1 MNMMGSRLNA
11 LLNVAGLFL
20 VLAVNALAN
29 ILPINGYNTGQ
40 ISGFYPNFFVPAGF
54 TFGIW
59 GIIYFL
65 LIGFVFCSLFA
76 AFGKFNEAAKT
87 AINKAGPYFLA
98 TCVLN
103 AGWIVAWHYLY
114 LGLSLAIMV
123 AFLLVLLRLYI
134 AIRPMKNQMPFFYR
148 LWTFHG
154 FVVYLA
160 WICVATIAN
169 VTALLVGVGWQG
181 EPLSPQI
188 WSMIMILV
196 ALVLGVFMV
205 GKQKQPAFGFVL
217 AWAFWGIYSAQS
229 PESRMIGL
237 TAGPAWAFIFSLTV
251 TILIKSKTKSLPG

>member
-1 MNMMGSRLNA
+1 MGSKLNA
-11 LLNVAGLFL
+11 LLNVAGLSL

-40 ISGFYPNFFVPAGF
+40 ISALYPNYFVPAGF
-54 TFGIW
+54 TFSIW
-59 GIIYFL
+59 GVIYLL

-76 AFGKFNEAAKT
+76 AFGKFNDAAK
-87 AINKAGPYFLA
+87 ACIKKAGPYFLI

-103 AGWIVAWHYLY
+103 AGWILAWHYLY
-114 LGLSLAIMV
+114 LGMSLAIMI
-123 AFLLVLLRLYI
+123 AFLVTLLLLYI
-134 AIRPMKNQMPFFYR
+134 AIRPMKNQLPFFYR
-148 LWTFHG
+148 LWTYHA

-169 VTALLVGVGWQG
+169 VTALLVGFGWQG
-181 EPLSPQI
+181 EPLSPQV

-196 ALVLGVFMV
+196 ALLLGIFMV

-229 PESRMIGL
+229 PESRMIAF
-237 TAGPAWAFIFSLTV
+237 TAGPALTFIFSLTV

>member
-1 MNMMGSRLNA
+1 MGSKLNA
-11 LLNVAGLFL
+11 LLNVAGLSL

-40 ISGFYPNFFVPAGF
+40 ISALYPNYFVPAGF
-54 TFGIW
+54 TFSIW
-59 GIIYFL
+59 GVIYLL

-76 AFGKFNEAAKT
+76 AFGKFNDAAK
-87 AINKAGPYFLA
+87 ACIKKAGPYFLI

-103 AGWIVAWHYLY
+103 AGWILAWHYLY
-114 LGLSLAIMV
+114 LGMSLAIMI
-123 AFLLVLLRLYI
+123 AFLVTLLLLYI
-134 AIRPMKNQMPFFYR
+134 AIRPMKNQLPFFYR
-148 LWTFHG
+148 LWTYHA

-169 VTALLVGVGWQG
+169 VTALLVGFGWQG
-181 EPLSPQI
+181 EPLSPQV

-196 ALVLGVFMV
+196 ALLLGIFMV

-217 AWAFWGIYSAQS
+217 AWAFWGIYSSQS
-229 PESRMIGL
+229 PESRMITF
-237 TAGPAWAFIFSLTV
+237 TAGPALTFIFSLTV

>member
-1 MNMMGSRLNA
+1 MNASLNA
-11 LLNVAGLFL
+11 LLNVLGLVL
-20 VLAVNALAN
+20 VLAVNGLAN

-40 ISGFYPNFFVPAGF
+40 ISALYPNFFVPAGF
-54 TFGIW
+54 TFSIW
-59 GIIYFL
+59 GVIYIL

-76 AFGKFNEAAKT
+76 AFGNFNDAAK
-87 AINKAGPYFLA
+87 ACIEKAGPYFLI

-114 LGLSLAIMV
+114 LGISLAIMV
-123 AFLLVLLRLYI
+123 VLLVVLLRLYI
-134 AIRPMKNQMPFFYR
+134 AIRPMKSQMPFFYR
-148 LWTFHG
+148 LWVFHA

-181 EPLSPQI
+181 EPLTPQV

-196 ALVLGVFMV
+196 GLVLGIFMV

-229 PESRMIGL
+229 AGSRMIGL
-237 TAGPAWAFIFSLTV
+237 TAGSSLSFILSLTV
-251 TILIKSKTKSLPG
+251 AMLLKVKIKSLPE

>member
-1 MNMMGSRLNA
+1 MGSKLNA
-11 LLNVAGLFL
+11 LLNVAGLSL

-40 ISGFYPNFFVPAGF
+40 ISALYPNYFVPAGF
-54 TFGIW
+54 TFSIW
-59 GIIYFL
+59 GVIYLL

-76 AFGKFNEAAKT
+76 AFGKFNHAAK
-87 AINKAGPYFLA
+87 ACIKKAGPYFLI

-103 AGWIVAWHYLY
+103 AGWILAWHYLY
-114 LGLSLAIMV
+114 LGMSLAIMI
-123 AFLLVLLRLYI
+123 AFLVTLLLLYI

-148 LWTFHG
+148 LWTYHA

-169 VTALLVGVGWQG
+169 VTALLVGFGWQG
-181 EPLSPQI
+181 EPLSPQV

-196 ALVLGVFMV
+196 ALLLGIFMV

-229 PESRMIGL
+229 PESRMIAF
-237 TAGPAWAFIFSLTV
+237 TAGPALTFIFSLTV

>member
-1 MNMMGSRLNA
+1 MGSKLNA
-11 LLNVAGLFL
+11 LLNVAGLSL

-40 ISGFYPNFFVPAGF
+40 ISALYPNYFVPAGF
-54 TFGIW
+54 TFSIW
-59 GIIYFL
+59 GVIYLL

-76 AFGKFNEAAKT
+76 AFGKFNDAAK
-87 AINKAGPYFLA
+87 ACIEKAGPYFLI

-103 AGWIVAWHYLY
+103 AGWILAWHYLY
-114 LGLSLAIMV
+114 LGISLAIMI
-123 AFLLVLLRLYI
+123 AFLVTLLLLYI
-134 AIRPMKNQMPFFYR
+134 AIKPMKNQVPLFYR
-148 LWTFHG
+148 LWTYHA

-169 VTALLVGVGWQG
+169 VTALLVGFGWQG

-229 PESRMIGL
+229 PESRMIGF
-237 TAGPAWAFIFSLTV
+237 TAGPSLSFIFSLTV
-251 TILIKSKTKSLPG
+251 TILIKSKTKSLPE

>member
-1 MNMMGSRLNA
+1 MGSKLNA
-11 LLNVAGLFL
+11 LLNVAGLSL

-40 ISGFYPNFFVPAGF
+40 ISALYPNYFVPAGF
-54 TFGIW
+54 TFSIW
-59 GIIYFL
+59 GVIYLL

-76 AFGKFNEAAKT
+76 AFGKFNDAAK
-87 AINKAGPYFLA
+87 ACIKKAGPYFLI

-103 AGWIVAWHYLY
+103 AGWILAWHYLY
-114 LGLSLAIMV
+114 LGMSLAIII
-123 AFLLVLLRLYI
+123 AFLVTLLLLYI
-134 AIRPMKNQMPFFYR
+134 AIRPMKNQLPFFYR
-148 LWTFHG
+148 LWTYHA

-169 VTALLVGVGWQG
+169 VTALLVGFGWQG
-181 EPLSPQI
+181 EPLSPQV

-196 ALVLGVFMV
+196 ALLLGIFMV

-229 PESRMIGL
+229 PESRMIAF
-237 TAGPAWAFIFSLTV
+237 TAGPALTFIFSLTV

>member
-1 MNMMGSRLNA
+1 MGTKLNA
-11 LLNVAGLFL
+11 LINVAGLVL

-40 ISGFYPNFFVPAGF
+40 ISALYPNYFVPAGF
-54 TFGIW
+54 TFSIW
-59 GIIYFL
+59 GVIYLL

-76 AFGKFNEAAKT
+76 AFGKFNDAAK
-87 AINKAGPYFLA
+87 ACIEKAGPYFLI

-103 AGWIVAWHYLY
+103 AGWILAWHYLY
-114 LGLSLAIMV
+114 LGISLAIMI
-123 AFLLVLLRLYI
+123 AFLITLLLLYI
-134 AIRPMKNQMPFFYR
+134 AIRPMKNQMPLFYR
-148 LWTFHG
+148 LWVYHA

-169 VTALLVGVGWQG
+169 VTAFLVGFGWQG
-181 EPLSPQI
+181 EPLSAQT

-196 ALVLGVFMV
+196 ALVLGTFMV

-229 PESRMIGL
+229 PESRMIGY
-237 TAGPAWAFIFSLTV
+237 TAGPSLSFIFSLTV
-251 TILIKSKTKSLPG
+251 TILIKSKSKSLPG

>member
-1 MNMMGSRLNA
+1 MGSKLNA

-40 ISGFYPNFFVPAGF
+40 ISALYPNYFVPAGF
-54 TFGIW
+54 TFSIW
-59 GIIYFL
+59 GVIYLL

-76 AFGKFNEAAKT
+76 AFGKFNVAAK
-87 AINKAGPYFLA
+87 ACIEKAGPYFLI
-98 TCVLN
+98 TCLLN
-103 AGWIVAWHYLY
+103 AGWILAWHYLY
-114 LGLSLAIMV
+114 LGISLAIMI
-123 AFLLVLLRLYI
+123 AFLVTLLLLYI

-148 LWTFHG
+148 LWTYHA

-160 WICVATIAN
+160 WISVATIAN
-169 VTALLVGVGWQG
+169 VTALLVGFGWQG

-229 PESRMIGL
+229 PESRMIAF
-237 TAGPAWAFIFSLTV
+237 TAGPSLSFIFSLTV

>member
-1 MNMMGSRLNA
+1 MGSKLNA
-11 LLNVAGLFL
+11 LLNVAGLSL

-40 ISGFYPNFFVPAGF
+40 ISALYPNYFVPAGF
-54 TFGIW
+54 TFSIW
-59 GIIYFL
+59 GVIYLL

-76 AFGKFNEAAKT
+76 AFGKFNDAAK
-87 AINKAGPYFLA
+87 ACIKKAGPYFLI

-103 AGWIVAWHYLY
+103 AGWILAWHYLY
-114 LGLSLAIMV
+114 LGMSLAIMI
-123 AFLLVLLRLYI
+123 AFLVTLLLLYI
-134 AIRPMKNQMPFFYR
+134 AIRPMKNQLPFFYR
-148 LWTFHG
+148 LWTYHA

-169 VTALLVGVGWQG
+169 VTALLVGFGWQG
-181 EPLSPQI
+181 EPLSPQV
-188 WSMIMILV
+188 WSMIIILV
-196 ALVLGVFMV
+196 ALLLGIFMV

-229 PESRMIGL
+229 PESRMIAF
-237 TAGPAWAFIFSLTV
+237 TAGPALTFIFSLTV

>member
-1 MNMMGSRLNA
+1 MGSKLNA
-11 LLNVAGLFL
+11 LLNVVGLSL

-40 ISGFYPNFFVPAGF
+40 ISALYPNYFVPAGF
-54 TFGIW
+54 TFSIW
-59 GIIYFL
+59 GVIYLL

-76 AFGKFNEAAKT
+76 AFGKFNDAAK
-87 AINKAGPYFLA
+87 ACIEKAGPYFLI

-103 AGWIVAWHYLY
+103 AGWILAWHYLY
-114 LGLSLAIMV
+114 LGISLAIMI
-123 AFLLVLLRLYI
+123 AFLVTLLLLYI

-148 LWTFHG
+148 LWTYHA

-169 VTALLVGVGWQG
+169 VTALLVGFGWQG

-229 PESRMIGL
+229 PESRMIGF
-237 TAGPAWAFIFSLTV
+237 TAGPSLSFIFSLTV